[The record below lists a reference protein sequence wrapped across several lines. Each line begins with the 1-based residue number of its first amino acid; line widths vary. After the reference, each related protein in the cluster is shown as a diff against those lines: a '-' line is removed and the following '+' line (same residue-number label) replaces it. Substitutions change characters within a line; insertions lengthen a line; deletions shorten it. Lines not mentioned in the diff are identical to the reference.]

1 MKLHTKDVINP
12 VVFGFVVII
21 IKCRIK
27 IIIRVL
33 TGGGKK
39 NPKPKKKTAKHFHQG
54 VQSSPNQLN
63 NSDEM

>member
-1 MKLHTKDVINP
+1 MKGTGMQGIKKKTKWEMKLHTKDAMSL

-27 IIIRVL
+27 IIIHVL

-39 NPKPKKKTAKHFHQG
+39 KGLPPRTPIF
-54 VQSSPNQLN
+54 S
-63 NSDEM
+63 